1 MIGIDLVSIK
11 RIESLVKKYDMVF
24 LKKILNDDEISLVTN
39 NKAFNIH
46 RIAGFFATKEALSKA
61 LGCGIGKDLRFCDIC
76 IYKND
81 KGAPNIYLDSA
92 LIKKFNIKDIQLS
105 ISHDR
110 DYAISV
116 VQVDLINP

>member
-24 LKKILNDDEISLVTN
+24 LKKILNDDEIRLVCRD
-39 NKAFNIH
+39 KDFNTH

-76 IYKND
+76 IYKDD
-81 KGAPNIYLDSA
+81 KGAPKVSLDSA
-92 LIKKFNIKDIQLS
+92 IMKKFNIKTIDLS
-105 ISHDR
+105 ISHDK
-110 DYAISV
+110 DYAIAV
-116 VQVDLINP
+116 VQITSLD